1 MALRAASKKISDEGS
16 HYHPAFMTLPL
27 VGQQAPDFA
36 LPGLEDDIVRLSDYR
51 RRFHILL
58 AFYPFDF
65 SPICSVQL
73 PGLQE
78 QMESFAK
85 LETIVL
91 GISTDNPYSHRAF
104 AAELG
109 LEFPLLSDFFG
120 KGVSEA
126 YGILR
131 PEGFCER
138 ASFIIDKEGVV
149 RYAAVHDIGQVP
161 DVEEIFDV
169 LESLNLSN
177 LAENL

>member
-1 MALRAASKKISDEGS
+1 MAI
-16 HYHPAFMTLPL
+16 PAI
-27 VGQQAPDFA
+27 GQPAPDFA
-36 LPGLEDDIVRLSDYR
+36 LPGMEDDTVHLSDYR
-51 RRFHILL
+51 GRFHVLL
-58 AFYPFDF
+58 TFYPFDF

-78 QMESFAK
+78 QMARFAK
-85 LETIVL
+85 LETVVL

-104 AAELG
+104 AAEFG
-109 LEFPLLSDFFG
+109 LEFSLLSDFFG

-126 YGILR
+126 YGVLR

-149 RYAAVHDIGQVP
+149 RYAVVHDIGQVP

-169 LESLNLSN
+169 LESLNSGKPVN
-177 LAENL
+177 Q